1 MMPVLSN
8 KKFLVLFA
16 MVACMASS
24 FSTVNAAGVR
34 RRRLSSKKTKA
45 FGSNGGIMSGV
56 SGGSLSTGVTA
67 TGISVVVKPV
77 VVNPISV
84 EGFGQ
89 KCPNEANALD
99 TCVGLAGG
107 EVTLCKTCIVGLAGM
122 LSVDLAGLN
131 SCAKPQ
137 VNGGL
142 CKSCYEGVKD
152 YYNCG
157 TGKSLGVTSTTTTT
171 TTTTT
176 TAGSSSGIVTGGGT
190 NTSTSTGTTTAA
202 LITGYAP
209 VDVCPNLAP
218 VSGDSCVTKNYEFL
232 QCFYPSP
239 EIKVKPT

>member
-89 KCPNEANALD
+89 KCPNEAN
-99 TCVGLAGG
+99 
-107 EVTLCKTCIVGLAGM
+107 
-122 LSVDLAGLN
+122 
-131 SCAKPQ
+131 
-137 VNGGL
+137 
-142 CKSCYEGVKD
+142 
-152 YYNCG
+152 G
-157 TGKSLGVTSTTTTT
+157 T
-171 TTTTT
+171 
-176 TAGSSSGIVTGGGT
+176 
-190 NTSTSTGTTTAA
+190 
-202 LITGYAP
+202 
-209 VDVCPNLAP
+209 
-218 VSGDSCVTKNYEFL
+218 
-232 QCFYPSP
+232 
-239 EIKVKPT
+239 